1 MKLSPLVLV
10 IFGFSIALKE
20 NRAIGQTWIEVGSS
34 DKAAYFVDT
43 TSIRNPQRGLKNN
56 VRFNTVIELTTP
68 TDKGIKSV
76 GLLIDYDCGVNLS
89 YVVSTSVY
97 RGSMGTNKVDSSTGG
112 GLNFSINQRTRELI
126 CRN

>member
-1 MKLSPLVLV
+1 MRFSQTLTF
-10 IFGFSIALKE
+10 IFGLCVALNSPRVTAE
-20 NRAIGQTWIEVGSS
+20 TWVEVGSS
-34 DKAAYFVDT
+34 SKATYFVDT
-43 TSIRNPQRGLKNN
+43 SSIRNPQKSLKNN